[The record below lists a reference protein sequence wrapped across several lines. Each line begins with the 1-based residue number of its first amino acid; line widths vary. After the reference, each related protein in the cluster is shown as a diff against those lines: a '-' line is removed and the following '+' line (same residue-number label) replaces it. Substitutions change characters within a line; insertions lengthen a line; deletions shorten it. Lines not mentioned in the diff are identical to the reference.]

1 MSTKSSANFIKRFR
15 FIGTLEG
22 ASFLILLLIAM
33 PLKYMAGI
41 PEVVKV
47 VGWAHGLLFVL
58 YLMAVTQAKFTLN
71 WSLKQV
77 FFAVI
82 ASVIPFGPFI
92 IDRQYLKEAE
102 ARQALRTK

>member
-1 MSTKSSANFIKRFR
+1 MAAKNSHSFIRAFR
-15 FIGTLEG
+15 MIGTLEG
-22 ASFLILLLIAM
+22 ISFLLLLGIAM

-41 PEVVKV
+41 PEPVKI

-58 YLMAVTQAKFTLN
+58 YVGAVVQAKFTLN

-77 FFAVI
+77 FFALL

-92 IDRQYLKEAE
+92 IDRQYLKASE
-102 ARQALRTK
+102 TGTVKS

>member
-1 MSTKSSANFIKRFR
+1 MSTKSTAGFIKRFR
-15 FIGTLEG
+15 LIGTLEG

-41 PEVVKV
+41 PEMVKY

-58 YLMAVTQAKFTLN
+58 YLLVVAQAKFILN

-77 FFAVI
+77 FFAVV

-92 IDRQYLKEAE
+92 IDRRFLKEAE
-102 ARQALRTK
+102 AAQALKAR

>member
-1 MSTKSSANFIKRFR
+1 MGTKNVNNFIKAFR
-15 FIGTLEG
+15 MIGTLEG
-22 ASFLILLLIAM
+22 ISFLLLLGIGM

-58 YLMAVTQAKFTLN
+58 YVGAVVQAKFTLN
-71 WSLKQV
+71 WSIKQV
-77 FFAVI
+77 FFALL

-92 IDRQYLKEAE
+92 VDRQYLKASETGA
-102 ARQALRTK
+102 AKS

>member
-1 MSTKSSANFIKRFR
+1 MNTKATAGFIKQFR
-15 FIGTLEG
+15 LVGILEG

-58 YLMAVTQAKFTLN
+58 YLFGVAQAKFKLN

-77 FFAVI
+77 FFAVV
-82 ASVIPFGPFI
+82 ASVVPFGPFF
-92 IDRQYLKEAE
+92 IDRQYLKSSEE
-102 ARQALRTK
+102 GRALSSK